1 LVVLI
6 LKEHC
11 LLKSYARMWVCRCPT
26 KPEASFSQELE
37 VQKVV
42 CCLVWMLGIELRSY
56 VRAIH
61 IFNCLKEEVYMRRDS
76 ERQGRAEIEEELG

>member
-1 LVVLI
+1 
-6 LKEHC
+6 
-11 LLKSYARMWVCRCPT
+11 
-26 KPEASFSQELE
+26 
-37 VQKVV
+37 
-42 CCLVWMLGIELRSY
+42 MLGIELRSY